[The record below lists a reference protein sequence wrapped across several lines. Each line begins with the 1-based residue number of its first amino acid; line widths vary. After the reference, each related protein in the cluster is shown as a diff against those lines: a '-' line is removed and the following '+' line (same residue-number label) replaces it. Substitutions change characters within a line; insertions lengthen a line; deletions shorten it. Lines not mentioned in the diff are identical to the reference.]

1 MSTINI
7 TNFTGGLNTGEDETI
22 RDNELAIARNVSYDN
37 EGMLGVRPGLLN
49 FGDEIAGID
58 GIHSIYYTTFT
69 DGTRILLCTAGTDV
83 YRYDEGTTTWNS
95 IQTGLTDGLDFSFI
109 TYKDIIYW
117 CNGTDDFTGYD
128 GTTVTG
134 YPALIKPKYLVLQ
147 NDRAYAA
154 GVSTDPSTVFYTEA
168 DPVSINAD
176 GFANDEPI
184 NQDEGIITGL
194 KPLGVLVVVGKTKGI
209 YLFNAIPSDVVIEA
223 LDFEGDVTSH
233 RSMVSVENNMVFMS
247 TNGVYSLSQRQGT
260 TGSYRAYAWSE
271 NIEKDV
277 KGIEDKTSV
286 AAVYFPRTNNVFMS
300 VDSGEV
306 SRPDKMFL
314 LNTLVSI
321 PGQYK
326 FSWTEYTNI
335 TANDF
340 TIYEDTDGIERLLV
354 ANSFGGQVVE
364 MERAGQYS
372 DNGLEIS
379 TIMRTKTFDFDV
391 PQSYKVFRGCNLTG
405 YITTNETVTFRIDID
420 GVETSKTFTG
430 AAYAVGDDSD
440 PFPLGEEDIGID
452 PLGGGPVASDGLDF
466 YIFTSRRSF
475 QKYGLRMTV
484 QVETTSLNSS
494 MKMTKLTFPVEAMD
508 DTIFPNDFFVT

>member
-7 TNFTGGLNTGEDETI
+7 TNFTGGMNTGEEETI

-37 EGMLGVRPGLLN
+37 QGMLGVRPGLLN
-49 FGDEIAGID
+49 FGNEIAGVD

-109 TYKDIIYW
+109 TYKNFIYW
-117 CNGTDDFTGYD
+117 CNGTDNFTGYD
-128 GTTVTG
+128 GTTVTE
-134 YPALIKPKYLVLQ
+134 YPAVIKPKYMVVQ
-147 NDRAYAA
+147 NDVGYAA
-154 GVSTDPSTVFYTEA
+154 GVSTDPSTVFYTNA
-168 DPVSINAD
+168 NPASINAD
-176 GFANDEPI
+176 GFGNDEPI
-184 NQDEGIITGL
+184 NQDEGIITGIRS
-194 KPLGVLVVVGKTKGI
+194 LGALLVVGKSQGI
-209 YLFNAIPSDVVIEA
+209 YLLNIFTTTPEVEA

-233 RSMVSVENNMVFMS
+233 RSMVSVENNMIFMS

-277 KGIEDKTSV
+277 KRIEDKTSV
-286 AAVYFPRTNNVFMS
+286 AACYFPRTNNVFMS

-326 FSWTEYTNI
+326 FAWTEYTNI

-340 TIYEDTDGIERLLV
+340 AIYEDANGIERLLV

-364 MERAGQYS
+364 MERDGQYS
-372 DNGLEIS
+372 DNGLEIG
-379 TIMRTKTFDFDV
+379 TLMRTKTFDFDV
-391 PQSYKVFRGCNLTG
+391 PQAYKVFRGCNLTG
-405 YITTNETVTFRIDID
+405 YITTNETVTFKVDVD
-420 GVETSKTFTG
+420 GVETSKTFSG
-430 AAYAVGDDSD
+430 APYAVGDDSD
-440 PFPLGEEDIGID
+440 PFPLGEEDLGID
-452 PLGGGPVASDGLDF
+452 PLGGGPVATDGLDY

-475 QKYGLRMTV
+475 QKYGLRMTI
-484 QVETTSLNSS
+484 QIETTSLNSS
-494 MKMTKLTFPVEAMD
+494 MKMTKLAFPVEAMD
-508 DTIFPNDFFVT
+508 DTIFPTDFIVT